1 MDAALHG
8 VGVTAVTALGQ
19 HGKRSGDKLAR
30 IPVKI
35 VPLTAGEVL
44 PKPSWLHAKPM
55 MSETVAGMRRSCVN
69 TACIRCVRRRCVRT
83 SANALRSVPRR
94 S

>member
-35 VPLTAGEVL
+35 VPLTAGDVL
-44 PKPSWLHAKPM
+44 P
-55 MSETVAGMRRSCVN
+55 
-69 TACIRCVRRRCVRT
+69 
-83 SANALRSVPRR
+83 
-94 S
+94 